1 MSKIYN
7 NLKDI
12 TNEKEVAAVYIENLK
27 KYIGCEKVSYI
38 YNCDGDIEGAIKYD
52 TTKKVIKL
60 LMEFKKEKDLY
71 SKKDKCEVI
80 IQALYHTRGKYV

>member
-7 NLKDI
+7 NLKDV
-12 TNEKEVAAVYIENLK
+12 TNEKEVSDVYRKFID
-27 KYIGCEKVSYI
+27 CEKVNYI
-38 YNCDGDIEGAIKYD
+38 YNCDGYIEGSIKYD

-80 IQALYHTRGKYV
+80 IQVLYHTRGKYV